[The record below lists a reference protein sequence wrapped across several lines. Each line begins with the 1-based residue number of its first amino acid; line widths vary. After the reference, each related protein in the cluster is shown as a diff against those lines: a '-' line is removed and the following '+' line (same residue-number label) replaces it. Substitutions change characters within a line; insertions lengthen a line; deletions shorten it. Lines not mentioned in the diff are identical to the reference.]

1 MEYNHLVAEICPLKI
16 YLWHQSQHMSD
27 PIKHECGV
35 AFIRLRKPLEF
46 YKEKYGTELY
56 GLKKLQMLM
65 NKQLNRGQDGSGLAV
80 IKLDPEYGSRYIA
93 RERAIGDGAVSALF
107 ERVNKRYESLNQDKA
122 QDTKWLKKKFPY
134 AGEVLL
140 GHLRYATHGKNS
152 IENIHPF
159 LRQNNWMSRNLV
171 LAGNYNVTN
180 VQEMYQQLIEL
191 GQHPKEISDNVTMLE
206 KIGHFLDDEN
216 EQLYKECRDKGMD
229 SLATADYIK
238 NNLDIEN
245 VLKNSFKNVDGGYNM
260 VGLIG
265 DGNAFIMRDPNG
277 IRPNYYWSNDE
288 VIVVASE
295 RPAIQTAFDLQ
306 MGDLKEVKPGNA
318 LIVKRDGSFEE
329 KQILEPLERLS
340 CSFERIYFS
349 RGSDGKIHEERK
361 QLGRK
366 LSREILKRLDFD
378 IRSTV
383 FSYIPNT
390 AATSYYGLIDGVYK
404 YLDKWK
410 REQLLKL
417 GGEAKASEIDKL
429 LSVKIRREKLLI
441 KDAKIRTFIAQDE
454 GRDELVGNGYDVTY
468 EVVKPTD
475 TLVVVDDSIVRGT
488 TLKKSILRILDRLGP
503 KKIIV
508 ASSAPIIKYP
518 DCYGI
523 DMSRMNEFI
532 AFQAVK
538 SLLSKEGDEQF
549 MEVVFDACK
558 AELEKP
564 VAEMEN
570 KVKMLYDRYTD
581 KQIEAEI
588 GRLVTPEGMK
598 AEVEIVYQTIKGL
611 KASCPNHLGDWYFS
625 GNYPTPGGNQ
635 VVNRSYV
642 YYMQGSTARAY

>member
-1 MEYNHLVAEICPLKI
+1 
-16 YLWHQSQHMSD
+16 MSD

-56 GLKKLQMLM
+56 GLEKLQMLM

-93 RERAIGDGAVSALF
+93 RERAIGSGAVSKLF
-107 ERVNKRYESLNQDKA
+107 ERVNKKYASLDQEKV
-122 QDTKWLKKKFPY
+122 QDTKWLKKKYPY

-216 EQLYKECRDKGMD
+216 EQLYKECRDNGMD

-245 VLKNSFKNVDGGYNM
+245 VLKNSFKSVDGGYNM

-329 KQILEPLERLS
+329 KQILEPQERLS

-417 GGEAKASEIDKL
+417 GGVAKASEIDKL
-429 LSVKIRREKLLI
+429 LSVKIRREKLLL

-523 DMSRMNEFI
+523 DMSRMNDFI

-538 SLLSKEGDEQF
+538 SLLEKEGDLQF
-549 MEVVFDACK
+549 MQVVFAACE
-558 AELEKP
+558 AELLKP
-564 VAEMEN
+564 VAEMQN

-581 KQIEAEI
+581 KEIEAEI

-598 AEVEIVYQTIKGL
+598 AKVEIVYQTISGL
-611 KASCPNHLGDWYFS
+611 HASCPNHLGDWYFS
-625 GNYPTPGGNQ
+625 GDYPTPGGNQ

>member
-1 MEYNHLVAEICPLKI
+1 
-16 YLWHQSQHMSD
+16 MSD

-35 AFIRLRKPLEF
+35 ALIRLRKPLE
-46 YKEKYGTELY
+46 YYREKYGTELY

-65 NKQLNRGQDGSGLAV
+65 NKQLNRGQDGAGLAV
-80 IKLDPEYGSRYIA
+80 IKLDPQFGHRYIA
-93 RERAIGDGAVSALF
+93 RQRAKGTGAVSTLF
-107 ERVNKRYESLNQDKA
+107 ERINKKYAGLDEKKVT
-122 QDTKWLKKKFPY
+122 DTDWLKKNFAY
-134 AGEVLL
+134 GGELLL
-140 GHLRYATHGKNS
+140 GHLRYATHGKS
-152 IENIHPF
+152 SVENIHPF

-180 VQEMYQQLIEL
+180 VKEMYQQLIDL

-206 KIGHFLDDEN
+206 KIGHFLDEEN
-216 EQLYKECRDKGMD
+216 ARLYQECKDADMD
-229 SLATADYIK
+229 SLSIAAHIK
-238 NNLDIEN
+238 NNLNLEN
-245 VLKNSFKNVDGGYNM
+245 VLKSAFKSVDGGYNM

-265 DGNAFIMRDPNG
+265 DGNAFVMRDPNG

-288 VIVVASE
+288 FLVVASE

-306 MGDLKEVKPGNA
+306 MEDLKEVTPGAA
-318 LIVKRDGSFEE
+318 LVIDRDGNFEE
-329 KQILEPLERLS
+329 KQILPQMERLS

-361 QLGRK
+361 RLGRRI
-366 LSREILKRLDFD
+366 SREILTRLDYD

-390 AATSYYGLIDGVYK
+390 AATSYYGMIDGIYK

-410 REQLLKL
+410 RESILKL
-417 GGEAKASEIDKL
+417 GANPGPGEIDKL
-429 LSVKIRREKLLI
+429 LAVKIRREKLLV

-454 GRDELVGNGYDVTY
+454 GRDDLIGNGYDVTY
-468 EVVKPTD
+468 GVVKATD
-475 TLVVVDDSIVRGT
+475 TLVVVDDSIVRGN

-538 SLLSKEGDEQF
+538 SLLEKQGDLKF
-549 MEVVFDACK
+549 LDEVHEACK
-558 AELEKP
+558 EELLKP
-564 VAEMEN
+564 ISEMEN
-570 KVKMLYDRYTD
+570 KVKMLYDRFTD
-581 KQIEAEI
+581 KEIEQEI
-588 GRLVTPEGMK
+588 GLLVTPDDMV
-598 AEVEIVYQTIKGL
+598 ADVEIVYQTIKGL
-611 KASCPNHLGDWYFS
+611 NKACPNHLGDWYFS

-635 VVNRSYV
+635 VVNRSFV
-642 YYMQGSTARAY
+642 YYMEGSSARAY

>member
-1 MEYNHLVAEICPLKI
+1 
-16 YLWHQSQHMSD
+16 MSD

-56 GLKKLQMLM
+56 GLKKLQLLM

-93 RERAIGDGAVSALF
+93 RERAIGSGAVSKLF
-107 ERVNKRYESLNQDKA
+107 ERVNKKYASLDQEKV
-122 QDTKWLKKKFPY
+122 QDTKWLKKKYPY

-216 EQLYKECRDKGMD
+216 EQLYKECRDNGMD

-245 VLKNSFKNVDGGYNM
+245 VLKNSFKSVDGGYNM

-329 KQILEPLERLS
+329 KQILEPQERLS

-417 GGEAKASEIDKL
+417 GGVAKASEIDKL
-429 LSVKIRREKLLI
+429 LSVKIRREKLLL

-523 DMSRMNEFI
+523 DMSRMNDFI

-538 SLLSKEGDEQF
+538 SLLEKEGDLQF
-549 MEVVFDACK
+549 MQVVFAACE
-558 AELEKP
+558 AELLKP
-564 VAEMEN
+564 VAEMQN

-581 KQIEAEI
+581 KEIEAEI

-598 AEVEIVYQTIKGL
+598 AKVEIVYQTISGL
-611 KASCPNHLGDWYFS
+611 HASCPNHLGDWYFS

>member
-1 MEYNHLVAEICPLKI
+1 
-16 YLWHQSQHMSD
+16 MSD

-56 GLKKLQMLM
+56 GLEKLQMLM

-93 RERAIGDGAVSALF
+93 RERAIGTGAVSKLF
-107 ERVNKRYESLNQDKA
+107 ERVNKKYASLDQEKV
-122 QDTKWLKKKFPY
+122 QDTKWLKKKYPY

-216 EQLYKECRDKGMD
+216 ERLYKECRDNGMD

-245 VLKNSFKNVDGGYNM
+245 VLKNSFKSVDGGYNM

-265 DGNAFIMRDPNG
+265 DGNAFVMRDPNG

-329 KQILEPLERLS
+329 KQILEPQERLS

-349 RGSDGKIHEERK
+349 RGTDGKIHEERK

-429 LSVKIRREKLLI
+429 LSVKIRREKLLL

-538 SLLSKEGDEQF
+538 SLLEKEGDLQF
-549 MEVVFDACK
+549 MQVVFAACE
-558 AELEKP
+558 AELLKP
-564 VAEMEN
+564 VAEMVN

-581 KQIEAEI
+581 KEIEAEI
-588 GRLVTPEGMK
+588 GRIVTPEGMK
-598 AEVEIVYQTIKGL
+598 AEVEIVYQTIAGL
-611 KASCPNHLGDWYFS
+611 HASCPNHHGDWYFS

>member
-1 MEYNHLVAEICPLKI
+1 
-16 YLWHQSQHMSD
+16 MSD

-35 AFIRLRKPLEF
+35 ALIRLRKPLK
-46 YKEKYGTELY
+46 YYREKYGSELY

-65 NKQLNRGQDGSGLAV
+65 NKQLNRGQDGAGLAV
-80 IKLDPEYGSRYIA
+80 IKIDPEFGHRYIA
-93 RERAIGDGAVSALF
+93 RQRAKGTGAVSTLF
-107 ERVNKRYESLNQDKA
+107 ERVNKKYAGLDQKKA
-122 QDTKWLKKKFPY
+122 KKTSWLKKNY
-134 AGEVLL
+134 AYGGELLL

-180 VQEMYQQLIEL
+180 VKEMYKQLIDL

-206 KIGHFLDDEN
+206 KIGHFLDEEN
-216 EQLYKECRDKGMD
+216 ARLYKDCKERGMD
-229 SLATADYIK
+229 NLEIADYIK
-238 NNLDIEN
+238 NNLELEN
-245 VLKNSFKNVDGGYNM
+245 VLKNSFKSVDGGYNM

-265 DGNAFIMRDPNG
+265 DGNAFVMRDPNG
-277 IRPNYYWSNDE
+277 IRPNYYWANDE
-288 VIVVASE
+288 FLVVASE
-295 RPAIQTAFDLQ
+295 RPAIQTAFDLKID
-306 MGDLKEVKPGNA
+306 DLKEITPGAA
-318 LIVKRDGSFEE
+318 LIIDRDGNFEE
-329 KQILEPLERLS
+329 KQILPKLDRLS

-361 QLGRK
+361 GLGRGI
-366 LSREILKRLDFD
+366 SREILRRLDYD
-378 IRSTV
+378 IRDTV

-390 AATSYYGLIDGVYK
+390 AATSYYGMIDGIYK

-410 REQLLKL
+410 REAILKM
-417 GGEAKASEIDKL
+417 GSNPKPEEVDKL
-429 LSVKIRREKLLI
+429 LSVKIRREKLLV
-441 KDAKIRTFIAQDE
+441 KDAKIRTFIAQDA
-454 GRDELVGNGYDVTY
+454 GRDDLVGNGYDVTY
-468 EVVKPTD
+468 GVVKSTD

-538 SLLSKEGDEQF
+538 SLLEKQDDLGFLD
-549 MEVVFDACK
+549 VVHQACK
-558 AELEKP
+558 EELQKP
-564 VAEMEN
+564 VDEMQN
-570 KVKMLYDRYTD
+570 KVKMLYDRFTD
-581 KQIEAEI
+581 QEIEDEI
-588 GRLVTPEGMK
+588 ANLVTPSDMN
-598 AEVEIVYQTIKGL
+598 AEVEIVYQSIKGL
-611 KASCPNHLGDWYFS
+611 NKACPNHLGDWYFS
-625 GNYPTPGGNQ
+625 GNYPTPGGNA

-642 YYMQGSTARAY
+642 YYMEGSTERAY

>member
-1 MEYNHLVAEICPLKI
+1 
-16 YLWHQSQHMSD
+16 MSD

-56 GLKKLQMLM
+56 GLEKLQMLM

-93 RERAIGDGAVSALF
+93 RERAIGTGAVSKLF
-107 ERVNKRYESLNQDKA
+107 ERVNKKYASLDQEKV
-122 QDTKWLKKKFPY
+122 QDTKWLKKKYPY

-216 EQLYKECRDKGMD
+216 ERLYKECRDNGMD

-245 VLKNSFKNVDGGYNM
+245 VLKNSFKSVDGGYNM

-265 DGNAFIMRDPNG
+265 DGNAFVMRDPNG

-329 KQILEPLERLS
+329 KQILEPQERLS

-349 RGSDGKIHEERK
+349 RGTDGKIHEERK

-417 GGEAKASEIDKL
+417 GGVAKASEIDKL
-429 LSVKIRREKLLI
+429 LSVKIRREKLLL

-549 MEVVFDACK
+549 MQVVFESCK

-581 KQIEAEI
+581 KEIEAEI

-598 AEVEIVYQTIKGL
+598 AKVEIVYQTIAGL
-611 KASCPNHLGDWYFS
+611 HASCPNHLGDWYFS

>member
-1 MEYNHLVAEICPLKI
+1 
-16 YLWHQSQHMSD
+16 MSD

-46 YKEKYGTELY
+46 YKKKYGTELY
-56 GLKKLQMLM
+56 GLEKLQMLM

-93 RERAIGDGAVSALF
+93 RERAIGTGAVSKLF
-107 ERVNKRYESLNQDKA
+107 ERVNKKYASLDQEKV
-122 QDTKWLKKKFPY
+122 QDTKWLKKKYPY

-216 EQLYKECRDKGMD
+216 ERLYKECRDNGMD

-245 VLKNSFKNVDGGYNM
+245 VLKNSFKSVDGGYNM

-265 DGNAFIMRDPNG
+265 DGNAFVMRDPNG

-329 KQILEPLERLS
+329 KQILEPQERLS

-349 RGSDGKIHEERK
+349 RGTDGKIHEERK

-366 LSREILKRLDFD
+366 LSREILKRLNFD

-417 GGEAKASEIDKL
+417 GGVAKASEIDKL
-429 LSVKIRREKLLI
+429 LSVKIRREKLLL

-538 SLLSKEGDEQF
+538 SLLEKEGDLQF
-549 MEVVFDACK
+549 MQVVFEACK

-581 KQIEAEI
+581 KEIEAEI

-598 AEVEIVYQTIKGL
+598 AKVEIVYQTIAGL
-611 KASCPNHLGDWYFS
+611 HASCPNHLGDWYFS

>member
-1 MEYNHLVAEICPLKI
+1 
-16 YLWHQSQHMSD
+16 MSD

-93 RERAIGDGAVSALF
+93 RERAIGSGAVSTLF
-107 ERVNKRYESLNQDKA
+107 ERINKKYASLDHEKV
-122 QDTKWLKKKFPY
+122 QDTKWLKKKYPY

-216 EQLYKECRDKGMD
+216 ERLYKECKEKNMD
-229 SLATADYIK
+229 SLASADYIK

-245 VLKNSFKNVDGGYNM
+245 VLKNSFKSVDGGYNM

-277 IRPNYYWSNDE
+277 IRPNYYWANDE

-306 MGDLKEVKPGNA
+306 LGDLKEVKPGCA

-329 KQILEPLERLS
+329 KQILEPQERLS

-361 QLGRK
+361 QLGRQ
-366 LSREILKRLDFD
+366 LSREILKRLNFD

-429 LSVKIRREKLLI
+429 LSVKIRREKLLV

-454 GRDELVGNGYDVTY
+454 GRDDLVGNGYDVTY
-468 EVVKPTD
+468 EVVKSTD

-538 SLLSKEGDEQF
+538 SLLAKEGDEQF
-549 MEVVFDACK
+549 MEVVLAACK

-564 VAEMEN
+564 LNEIEN
-570 KVKMLYDRYTD
+570 KVKMLYNRFSDS
-581 KQIEAEI
+581 QIEKEI
-588 GRLVTPEGMK
+588 GLLVTPENMK
-598 AEVEIVYQTIKGL
+598 AEVEIVYQSINGL
-611 KASCPNHLGDWYFS
+611 HNACPNHLGDWYFS
-625 GNYPTPGGNQ
+625 GNYPTPGGNA

-642 YYMQGSTARAY
+642 YYMEGSTARAY

>member
-1 MEYNHLVAEICPLKI
+1 
-16 YLWHQSQHMSD
+16 MSD

-46 YKEKYGTELY
+46 YKKKYGTELY
-56 GLKKLQMLM
+56 GLEKLQMLM

-93 RERAIGDGAVSALF
+93 RERAIGTGAVSKLF
-107 ERVNKRYESLNQDKA
+107 ERVNNKYASLDQEKV
-122 QDTKWLKKKFPY
+122 QDTKWLKKKYPY

-216 EQLYKECRDKGMD
+216 ERLYKECRDNGMD

-245 VLKNSFKNVDGGYNM
+245 VLKNSFKSVDGGYNM

-265 DGNAFIMRDPNG
+265 DGNAFVMRDPNG

-329 KQILEPLERLS
+329 KQILEPQERLS

-349 RGSDGKIHEERK
+349 RGTDGKIHEERK

-366 LSREILKRLDFD
+366 LSREILKRLNFD

-429 LSVKIRREKLLI
+429 LSVKIRREKLLL

-538 SLLSKEGDEQF
+538 SLLEKEGDLQF
-549 MEVVFDACK
+549 MQVVFEACK

-581 KQIEAEI
+581 KEIEAEI

-598 AEVEIVYQTIKGL
+598 AEVEIVYQTIAGL
-611 KASCPNHLGDWYFS
+611 HASCPNHHGDWYFS

>member
-1 MEYNHLVAEICPLKI
+1 
-16 YLWHQSQHMSD
+16 MSD

-107 ERVNKRYESLNQDKA
+107 ERVNKRYNSLDQEKA

-216 EQLYKECRDKGMD
+216 ENLYKECRDKGMD

-417 GGEAKASEIDKL
+417 GGVAKASEIDKL

-564 VAEMEN
+564 VAEMKN

-581 KQIEAEI
+581 KEIEAEI

>member
-1 MEYNHLVAEICPLKI
+1 
-16 YLWHQSQHMSD
+16 MSD

-93 RERAIGDGAVSALF
+93 RERAIGSGAVSTLF
-107 ERVNKRYESLNQDKA
+107 ERINKKYAGLDQEKV
-122 QDTKWLKKKFPY
+122 QDTKWLKKKYPY

-216 EQLYKECRDKGMD
+216 ERLYKECKEKNMD
-229 SLATADYIK
+229 SLASADYIK

-245 VLKNSFKNVDGGYNM
+245 VLKNSFKSVDGGYNM

-277 IRPNYYWSNDE
+277 IRPNYYWANDE

-306 MGDLKEVKPGNA
+306 LGDLKEVKPGCA

-329 KQILEPLERLS
+329 KQILEPQERLS

-361 QLGRK
+361 QLGRQ

-429 LSVKIRREKLLI
+429 LSVKIRREKLLV
-441 KDAKIRTFIAQDE
+441 KDAKIRTVIAQDE
-454 GRDELVGNGYDVTY
+454 GRDDLVGNGYDVTY
-468 EVVKPTD
+468 EVVKSTD

-538 SLLSKEGDEQF
+538 SLLAKEGDEQF
-549 MEVVFDACK
+549 MEVVLAACK

-564 VAEMEN
+564 LNEIEN
-570 KVKMLYDRYTD
+570 KVKMLYNRFSDS
-581 KQIEAEI
+581 QIEKEI
-588 GRLVTPEGMK
+588 GLLVTPENMK
-598 AEVEIVYQTIKGL
+598 AEVEIVYQSINGL
-611 KASCPNHLGDWYFS
+611 HNACPNHLGDWYFS
-625 GNYPTPGGNQ
+625 GNYPTPGGNA

-642 YYMQGSTARAY
+642 YYMEGSTARAY

>member
-1 MEYNHLVAEICPLKI
+1 
-16 YLWHQSQHMSD
+16 MSD

-46 YKEKYGTELY
+46 YKEKYGTELW
-56 GLKKLQMLM
+56 GLKKLQLLM
-65 NKQLNRGQDGSGLAV
+65 NKQLNRGQDGSGMAV
-80 IKLDPEYGSRYIA
+80 IKLDPQYGSRYIA
-93 RERAIGDGAVSALF
+93 RERTQGAAAVSALF
-107 ERVNKRYESLNQDKA
+107 ERINQKYKLLDQNNV
-122 QDTKWLKKKFPY
+122 QDTTWLKKNYPY
-134 AGEVLL
+134 AGELLL

-152 IENIHPF
+152 VENIHPF

-180 VQEMYQQLIEL
+180 VIEMYQQLIDL

-216 EQLYKECRDKGMD
+216 ERLYKYCKENTMD
-229 SLATADYIK
+229 SLGAAEYIK
-238 NNLDIEN
+238 NNLNLEN
-245 VLKNSFKNVDGGYNM
+245 VLKNAFKNVDGGYNM

-265 DGNAFIMRDPNG
+265 DGNAFVMRDPNG
-277 IRPNYYWSNDE
+277 IRPNYYWANDE
-288 VIVVASE
+288 VVVVASE

-306 MGDLKEVKPGNA
+306 LDDLKEVKPGYA
-318 LIVKRDGSFEE
+318 LIVKRDGSYEE
-329 KQILEPLERLS
+329 KQILEAKERLS

-361 QLGRK
+361 RLGRK
-366 LSREILKRLDFD
+366 LSRDILKRLDFD

-410 REQLLKL
+410 REQILKL
-417 GGEAKASEIDKL
+417 GSEASPQAIDKL
-429 LSVKIRREKLLI
+429 LSVKIRREKLLV

-454 GRDELVGNGYDVTY
+454 GRDDLVGNGYDVTY
-468 EVVKPTD
+468 GVVKSTD

-538 SLLSKEGDEQF
+538 SLLAKDGNELF
-549 MEVVFDACK
+549 MNDVYEACV
-558 AELEKP
+558 AELKKP
-564 VAEMEN
+564 VEEMEN

-581 KQIEAEI
+581 REIESEI

-598 AEVEIVYQTIKGL
+598 AEVEIVYQSIQSL
-611 KASCPNHLGDWYFS
+611 HSSCPNHLGDWYFS

-642 YYMQGSTARAY
+642 YYMKGSSERAY

>member
-1 MEYNHLVAEICPLKI
+1 
-16 YLWHQSQHMSD
+16 MSD

-93 RERAIGDGAVSALF
+93 RERAIGSGAVSTLF
-107 ERVNKRYESLNQDKA
+107 ERINKKYASLDQEKV
-122 QDTKWLKKKFPY
+122 QDTKWLKKKYPY

-216 EQLYKECRDKGMD
+216 ERLYKECKEKNMD
-229 SLATADYIK
+229 SLASADYIK

-245 VLKNSFKNVDGGYNM
+245 VLKNSFKSVDGGYNM

-277 IRPNYYWSNDE
+277 IRPNYYWANDE

-306 MGDLKEVKPGNA
+306 LGDLKEVKPGCA

-329 KQILEPLERLS
+329 KQILEPQERLS

-361 QLGRK
+361 QLGRQ
-366 LSREILKRLDFD
+366 LSREILKRLNFD

-429 LSVKIRREKLLI
+429 LSVKIRREKLLV

-454 GRDELVGNGYDVTY
+454 GRDDLVGNGYDVTY
-468 EVVKPTD
+468 EVVKSTD

-538 SLLSKEGDEQF
+538 SLLAKEGDEQF
-549 MEVVFDACK
+549 MEVVLAACK

-564 VAEMEN
+564 LNEIEN
-570 KVKMLYDRYTD
+570 KVKMLYNRFSDS
-581 KQIEAEI
+581 QIEKEI
-588 GRLVTPEGMK
+588 GLLVTPENMK
-598 AEVEIVYQTIKGL
+598 AEVEIVYQSINGL
-611 KASCPNHLGDWYFS
+611 HNACPNHLGDWYFS
-625 GNYPTPGGNQ
+625 GNYPTPGGNA

-642 YYMQGSTARAY
+642 YYMEGSTARAY

>member
-1 MEYNHLVAEICPLKI
+1 
-16 YLWHQSQHMSD
+16 MSD

-46 YKEKYGTELY
+46 YKKKYGTELY
-56 GLKKLQMLM
+56 GLEKLQMLM

-93 RERAIGDGAVSALF
+93 RERAIGTGAVSKLF
-107 ERVNKRYESLNQDKA
+107 ERVNNKYASLDQEKV
-122 QDTKWLKKKFPY
+122 QDTKWLKKKYPY

-216 EQLYKECRDKGMD
+216 ERLYKECRDNGMD

-245 VLKNSFKNVDGGYNM
+245 VLKNSFKSVDGGYNM

-265 DGNAFIMRDPNG
+265 DGNAFVMRDPNG

-329 KQILEPLERLS
+329 KQILEPQERLS

-349 RGSDGKIHEERK
+349 RGTDGKIHEERK

-366 LSREILKRLDFD
+366 LSREILKRLNFD

-417 GGEAKASEIDKL
+417 GGVAKASEIDKL
-429 LSVKIRREKLLI
+429 LSVKIRREKLLL

-538 SLLSKEGDEQF
+538 SLLEKEGDLQF
-549 MEVVFDACK
+549 MQVVFAACE
-558 AELEKP
+558 AELLKP
-564 VAEMEN
+564 VAEMVN

-581 KQIEAEI
+581 KEIEAEI
-588 GRLVTPEGMK
+588 GRIVTPEGMK
-598 AEVEIVYQTIKGL
+598 AEVEIVYQTIAGL
-611 KASCPNHLGDWYFS
+611 HASCPNHHGDWYFS

>member
-1 MEYNHLVAEICPLKI
+1 
-16 YLWHQSQHMSD
+16 
-27 PIKHECGV
+27 
-35 AFIRLRKPLEF
+35 
-46 YKEKYGTELY
+46 
-56 GLKKLQMLM
+56 
-65 NKQLNRGQDGSGLAV
+65 
-80 IKLDPEYGSRYIA
+80 
-93 RERAIGDGAVSALF
+93 
-107 ERVNKRYESLNQDKA
+107 
-122 QDTKWLKKKFPY
+122 
-134 AGEVLL
+134 
-140 GHLRYATHGKNS
+140 
-152 IENIHPF
+152 
-159 LRQNNWMSRNLV
+159 
-171 LAGNYNVTN
+171 
-180 VQEMYQQLIEL
+180 
-191 GQHPKEISDNVTMLE
+191 MLE

-216 EQLYKECRDKGMD
+216 ERLYKECKDKNMD
-229 SLATADYIK
+229 SLASADYIK
-238 NNLDIEN
+238 NHLDIEN

-366 LSREILKRLDFD
+366 ISREILKRLDFD

-417 GGEAKASEIDKL
+417 GENATAAQIDKL

-549 MEVVFDACK
+549 MQVVFEACK
-558 AELEKP
+558 AELDKP

-581 KQIEAEI
+581 KEIEAEI

-611 KASCPNHLGDWYFS
+611 NASCPNHLGDWYFS

>member
-1 MEYNHLVAEICPLKI
+1 
-16 YLWHQSQHMSD
+16 MSD

-46 YKEKYGTELY
+46 YKEKYGTELW
-56 GLKKLQMLM
+56 GLKKLQLLM
-65 NKQLNRGQDGSGLAV
+65 NKQLNRGQDGSGMAV
-80 IKLDPEYGSRYIA
+80 IKLDPQYGSRYIA
-93 RERAIGDGAVSALF
+93 RERAQGAAAVSVLF
-107 ERVNKRYESLNQDKA
+107 ERINQKYKLLDQNNV
-122 QDTKWLKKKFPY
+122 QDTTWLKKNYPY
-134 AGEVLL
+134 AGELLL

-152 IENIHPF
+152 VENIHPF

-180 VQEMYQQLIEL
+180 VIEMYQQLIDL

-216 EQLYKECRDKGMD
+216 ERLYKYCKENTMD
-229 SLATADYIK
+229 SLGAAEYIK
-238 NNLDIEN
+238 NNLNLEN
-245 VLKNSFKNVDGGYNM
+245 VLKNAFKNVDGGYNM

-265 DGNAFIMRDPNG
+265 DGNAFVMRDPNG
-277 IRPNYYWSNDE
+277 IRPNYYWANDE
-288 VIVVASE
+288 VVVVASE

-306 MGDLKEVKPGNA
+306 LDDLKEVKPGYA
-318 LIVKRDGSFEE
+318 LIVKRDGSYEE
-329 KQILEPLERLS
+329 KQILEAKERLS

-361 QLGRK
+361 RLGRK
-366 LSREILKRLDFD
+366 LSRDILKRLDFD

-410 REQLLKL
+410 REQILKL
-417 GGEAKASEIDKL
+417 GSEASPQAIDKL
-429 LSVKIRREKLLI
+429 LSVKIRREKLLV

-454 GRDELVGNGYDVTY
+454 GRDDLVGNGYDVTY
-468 EVVKPTD
+468 GVVKSTD

-538 SLLSKEGDEQF
+538 SLLAKDGNELF
-549 MEVVFDACK
+549 MNDVYEACV
-558 AELEKP
+558 AELKKP
-564 VAEMEN
+564 VEEMEN

-581 KQIEAEI
+581 REIESEI

-598 AEVEIVYQTIKGL
+598 AEVEIVYQSIQSL
-611 KASCPNHLGDWYFS
+611 HSSCPNHLGDWYFS

-642 YYMQGSTARAY
+642 YYMKGSSERAY

>member
-1 MEYNHLVAEICPLKI
+1 
-16 YLWHQSQHMSD
+16 MSD

-35 AFIRLRKPLEF
+35 ALVRLRKPLK
-46 YKEKYGTELY
+46 YYREKYGTELY
-56 GLKKLQMLM
+56 GLKKLQLLM

-80 IKLDPEYGSRYIA
+80 IKLDPQLGHRYIA
-93 RERAIGDGAVSALF
+93 RERAKGSGAVSTLF
-107 ERVNKRYESLNQDKA
+107 DRIYKKYANLDPEKV
-122 QDTKWLKKKFPY
+122 QDTKWLKRNYAY
-134 AGEVLL
+134 AGELLL

-180 VQEMYQQLIEL
+180 VQEMYQQLIDL

-206 KIGHFLDDEN
+206 KIGHFLDEEN
-216 EQLYKECRDKGMD
+216 ARLYHNCKEQGMD
-229 SLATADYIK
+229 SLEIADFIK
-238 NNLDIEN
+238 KNLDLQI
-245 VLKNSFKNVDGGYNM
+245 VLKNAFKSVDGGYNM

-265 DGNAFIMRDPNG
+265 DGNAFVMRDPNG
-277 IRPNYYWSNDE
+277 IRPNYYWANDE
-288 VIVVASE
+288 ILVVASE
-295 RPAIQTAFDLQ
+295 RPAIQTAFNLQ
-306 MGDLKEVKPGNA
+306 MEDIKEVTPGSA
-318 LIVKRDGSFEE
+318 LIIDREGNFEE
-329 KQILEPLERLS
+329 KEILPQLDRTS

-361 QLGRK
+361 RLGRK
-366 LSREILKRLDFD
+366 ISREILKRLDYD

-390 AATSYYGLIDGVYK
+390 AATSYYGLIDGIYK

-417 GGEAKASEIDKL
+417 GANPSPEAIDKL
-429 LSVKIRREKLLI
+429 LSVKIRREKLLV
-441 KDAKIRTFIAQDE
+441 KDAKIRTFIAQDA
-454 GRDELVGNGYDVTY
+454 GRNDLVGNGYDVTY
-468 EVVKPTD
+468 GVVKPTD

-532 AFQAVK
+532 SFQAVK
-538 SLLSKEGDEQF
+538 SLLEKNDESSF
-549 MEVVFDACK
+549 LNTVYEACK

-564 VAEMEN
+564 VSQMEN
-570 KVKMLYDRYTD
+570 KVKMLYDRFTD
-581 KQIEAEI
+581 AEI
-588 GRLVTPEGMK
+588 ESEIALLVTPNDMN
-598 AEVEIVYQTIKGL
+598 AEVEIVYQTIAGL
-611 KASCPNHLGDWYFS
+611 HSSCPNHTGDWYFS

-635 VVNRSYV
+635 VVNRSFV
-642 YYMQGSTARAY
+642 YYMEGSNKRAY

>member
-1 MEYNHLVAEICPLKI
+1 
-16 YLWHQSQHMSD
+16 MSD

-65 NKQLNRGQDGSGLAV
+65 NKQLNRGQDGAGLAV

-93 RERAIGDGAVSALF
+93 RERAIGDGAVSSLF
-107 ERVNKRYESLNQDKA
+107 ERVNKKYETLDKEKV
-122 QDTKWLKKKFPY
+122 QDTKWLKKKYPY

-216 EQLYKECRDKGMD
+216 ERLYKECKDKNMD
-229 SLATADYIK
+229 SLASADYIK
-238 NNLDIEN
+238 NHLDIEN

-366 LSREILKRLDFD
+366 ISREILKRLDFD

-417 GGEAKASEIDKL
+417 GENATAAQIDKL

-549 MEVVFDACK
+549 MQVVFESCK

-581 KQIEAEI
+581 KEIEAEI

-598 AEVEIVYQTIKGL
+598 AKVEIVYQTIAGL
-611 KASCPNHLGDWYFS
+611 HASCPNHLGDWYFS

>member
-1 MEYNHLVAEICPLKI
+1 
-16 YLWHQSQHMSD
+16 MSD

-35 AFIRLRKPLEF
+35 ALIRLRKPLEY
-46 YKEKYGTELY
+46 YKEKYGTQLY

-65 NKQLNRGQDGSGLAV
+65 NKQLNRGQDGAGLAV
-80 IKLDPEYGSRYIA
+80 IKLDPQFGHRYIA
-93 RERAIGDGAVSALF
+93 RQRAKGTGAVSTLF
-107 ERVNKRYESLNQDKA
+107 ERVNKKFAGLNQDKVHK
-122 QDTKWLKKKFPY
+122 TNWLKKNY
-134 AGEVLL
+134 AYGGELLL

-180 VQEMYQQLIEL
+180 VKEMYQQLIDL

-206 KIGHFLDDEN
+206 KIGHFLDEEN
-216 EQLYKECRDKGMD
+216 SRLYRDCKEKGFD
-229 SLATADYIK
+229 NLEIADHIK
-238 NNLDIEN
+238 NNLNLEN
-245 VLKNSFKNVDGGYNM
+245 VLKNAFKSVDGGYNM

-265 DGNAFIMRDPNG
+265 DGNAFVMRDPNG

-288 VIVVASE
+288 FLVVASE
-295 RPAIQTAFDLQ
+295 RPAIQTAFNLKVE
-306 MGDLKEVKPGNA
+306 DLKEITPGGA
-318 LIVKRDGSFEE
+318 LIIDRNGDFEE
-329 KQILEPLERLS
+329 KQILAPEKRLS

-361 QLGRK
+361 ELGRRI
-366 LSREILKRLDFD
+366 SREVLKRLNYD
-378 IRSTV
+378 IRSSV

-390 AATSYYGLIDGVYK
+390 AGTSYYGMIDGIYK

-410 REQLLKL
+410 RESILKL
-417 GGEAKASEIDKL
+417 GNNATAEEVDKL
-429 LSVKIRREKLLI
+429 LAVKIRREKLLV
-441 KDAKIRTFIAQDE
+441 KDAKIRTFIAQDA
-454 GRDELVGNGYDVTY
+454 GRDDLVGNGYDVTY
-468 EVVKPTD
+468 GVVKETD

-503 KKIIV
+503 KKIV
-508 ASSAPIIKYP
+508 VVSSAPIIKYP

-538 SLLSKEGDEQF
+538 SLLEKRGEISFMKEVYE
-549 MEVVFDACK
+549 ACK
-558 AELEKP
+558 LELLKP
-564 VAEMEN
+564 TADIKN
-570 KVKMLYDRYTD
+570 KVKMLYDCFTD
-581 KQIEAEI
+581 KEIVDEI
-588 GRLVTPEGMK
+588 GRLVTPNDMK

-611 KASCPNHLGDWYFS
+611 HKACPNHLGDWYFS
-625 GNYPTPGGNQ
+625 GDYPTPGGNA

-642 YYMQGSTARAY
+642 YYMEGSTARAY

>member
-1 MEYNHLVAEICPLKI
+1 
-16 YLWHQSQHMSD
+16 MSD

-46 YKEKYGTELY
+46 YKKKYGTELY
-56 GLKKLQMLM
+56 GLEKLQMLM

-93 RERAIGDGAVSALF
+93 RERAIGTGAVSKLF
-107 ERVNKRYESLNQDKA
+107 ERVNKKYASLDQEKV
-122 QDTKWLKKKFPY
+122 QDTKWLKKKYPY

-216 EQLYKECRDKGMD
+216 ERLYKECRDNGMD

-245 VLKNSFKNVDGGYNM
+245 VLKNSFKSVDGGYNM

-265 DGNAFIMRDPNG
+265 DGNAFVMRDPNG

-329 KQILEPLERLS
+329 KQILEPQERLS

-349 RGSDGKIHEERK
+349 RGTDGKIHEERK

-366 LSREILKRLDFD
+366 LSREILKRLNFD

-417 GGEAKASEIDKL
+417 GGVAKASEIDKL
-429 LSVKIRREKLLI
+429 LSVKIRREKLLL

-538 SLLSKEGDEQF
+538 SLLEKEGDLQF
-549 MEVVFDACK
+549 MQVVFAACE
-558 AELEKP
+558 AELLKP
-564 VAEMEN
+564 VAEMVN

-581 KQIEAEI
+581 KEIEAEI

-598 AEVEIVYQTIKGL
+598 AEVEIVYQTIAGL
-611 KASCPNHLGDWYFS
+611 HASCPNHHGDWYFS

>member
-1 MEYNHLVAEICPLKI
+1 
-16 YLWHQSQHMSD
+16 MSD

-46 YKEKYGTELY
+46 YKKKYGTELY
-56 GLKKLQMLM
+56 GLEKLQMLM

-93 RERAIGDGAVSALF
+93 RERAIGTGAVSKLF
-107 ERVNKRYESLNQDKA
+107 ERVNKKYASLDQEKV
-122 QDTKWLKKKFPY
+122 QDTKWLKKKYPY

-216 EQLYKECRDKGMD
+216 ERLYKECRDNGMD

-245 VLKNSFKNVDGGYNM
+245 VLKNSFKSVDGGYNM

-265 DGNAFIMRDPNG
+265 DGNAFVMRDPNG

-329 KQILEPLERLS
+329 KQILEPQERLS

-349 RGSDGKIHEERK
+349 RGTDGKIHEERK

-417 GGEAKASEIDKL
+417 GGVAKASEIDKL
-429 LSVKIRREKLLI
+429 LSVKIRREKLLL

-538 SLLSKEGDEQF
+538 SLLEKEGDLQF
-549 MEVVFDACK
+549 MQVVFEACK

-581 KQIEAEI
+581 KEIEAEI

-598 AEVEIVYQTIKGL
+598 AEVEIVYQTIAGL
-611 KASCPNHLGDWYFS
+611 HASCPNHHGDWYFS

>member
-1 MEYNHLVAEICPLKI
+1 
-16 YLWHQSQHMSD
+16 MSD

-46 YKEKYGTELY
+46 YKKKYGTELY
-56 GLKKLQMLM
+56 GLEKLQMLM

-93 RERAIGDGAVSALF
+93 RERAIGTGAVSKLF
-107 ERVNKRYESLNQDKA
+107 ERVNKKYASLDQEKV
-122 QDTKWLKKKFPY
+122 QDTKWLKKKYPY

-216 EQLYKECRDKGMD
+216 ERLYKECRDNGMD

-245 VLKNSFKNVDGGYNM
+245 VLKNSFKSVDGGYNM

-265 DGNAFIMRDPNG
+265 DGNAFVMRDPNG

-329 KQILEPLERLS
+329 KQILEPQERLS

-349 RGSDGKIHEERK
+349 RGTDGKIHEERK

-417 GGEAKASEIDKL
+417 GGVAKASEIDKL
-429 LSVKIRREKLLI
+429 LSVKIRREKLLL

-538 SLLSKEGDEQF
+538 SLLEKEGDLQF
-549 MEVVFDACK
+549 MQVVFAACE
-558 AELEKP
+558 AELLKP
-564 VAEMEN
+564 VAEMVN

-581 KQIEAEI
+581 KEIEAEI
-588 GRLVTPEGMK
+588 GRIVTPEGMK
-598 AEVEIVYQTIKGL
+598 AEVEIVYQTIAGL
-611 KASCPNHLGDWYFS
+611 HASCPNHHGDWYFS

>member
-1 MEYNHLVAEICPLKI
+1 
-16 YLWHQSQHMSD
+16 MSD

-35 AFIRLRKPLEF
+35 AFVRLRKPLEF

-56 GLKKLQMLM
+56 GLEKLQMLM

-93 RERAIGDGAVSALF
+93 RERAIGTGAVSKLF
-107 ERVNKRYESLNQDKA
+107 ERVNKKYASLDQEKV
-122 QDTKWLKKKFPY
+122 QDTKWLKKKYPY

-216 EQLYKECRDKGMD
+216 ERLYKECRDNGMD
-229 SLATADYIK
+229 SLATANYIK

-245 VLKNSFKNVDGGYNM
+245 VLKNSFKSVDGGYNM

-265 DGNAFIMRDPNG
+265 DGNAFVMRDPNG

-329 KQILEPLERLS
+329 KQILEPQERLS

-349 RGSDGKIHEERK
+349 RGTDGKIHEERK

-417 GGEAKASEIDKL
+417 GGVAKASEIDKL
-429 LSVKIRREKLLI
+429 LSVKIRREKLLL

-538 SLLSKEGDEQF
+538 SLLEKEGDLQF
-549 MEVVFDACK
+549 MQVVFAACE
-558 AELEKP
+558 AELLKP
-564 VAEMEN
+564 VAEMVN

-581 KQIEAEI
+581 KEIEAEI

-598 AEVEIVYQTIKGL
+598 AEVEIVYQTIAGL
-611 KASCPNHLGDWYFS
+611 HASCLNHHGDWYFS